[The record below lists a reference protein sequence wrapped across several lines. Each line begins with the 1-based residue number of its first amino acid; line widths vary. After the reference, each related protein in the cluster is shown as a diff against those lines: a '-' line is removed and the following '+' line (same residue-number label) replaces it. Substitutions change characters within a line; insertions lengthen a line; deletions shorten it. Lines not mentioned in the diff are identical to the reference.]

1 MRFSPPKMD
10 FSREE
15 AAECEIGRTTVR
27 PFVRRFLVAA
37 FLLTLAAVPAVQ
49 YVHEAVRTRSLKPRA
64 LEFFSAFP
72 AAGRAFVRADG
83 IAGGAAAASASLR
96 RDFKAFEK
104 SLEDESLLVRHA
116 LPLVQE
122 FTARFLGLGNENVY
136 LGRDGWLFYR
146 PDVDYV
152 AGPGFLEPAVLRE
165 RGKGSGIHPDPLPAL
180 VRFREDLAARGIR
193 LLVVPVPVKPVIEPE
208 HLGIRRRT
216 NGNPPQNPSF
226 PEFLADLRRNGIDA
240 LDITPVLAAD
250 KAADGIPCFL
260 KTDTHW
266 SPRTVERVAELIAA
280 GTRVEP
286 GTRDSAFRRGPSKK
300 VTNAG
305 DLAVMLRLPQ
315 GSTLFS
321 KESVEMH
328 PVTESGG
335 ASWRADPGAEILVL
349 GDSFTNIYSGEDL
362 GWGTGAGLAEQL
374 SFALQRPVDR
384 MAVNAGGASTT
395 RQTLARSSGRLVGK
409 RLVVYEFA
417 MRDLAFGDWKITPFA
432 GPRAEEAPA
441 TSTVSGVIR
450 EISRAPQPGTVPY
463 KDLLICIRLGGLEN
477 FPSVE
482 ILVFLPGMKN
492 NILTAANSLA
502 PGERVTLRVVP
513 WDTVEEKIGAINRV
527 ELAGPAADIG
537 EVYWADGLPAAPPW
551 NQ

>member
-1 MRFSPPKMD
+1 MD

-15 AAECEIGRTTVR
+15 AAEREIGRTSVR
-27 PFVRRFLVAA
+27 PFVRWFLVAA

-49 YVHEAVRTRSLKPRA
+49 YVHEAVRTHSLKPRA
-64 LEFFSAFP
+64 LEFLSAFP
-72 AAGRAFVRADG
+72 TAGQEFARADG

-116 LPLVQE
+116 LPPVQD
-122 FTARFLGLGNENVY
+122 FAARFLGLGNEKVY

-152 AGPGFLEPAVLRE
+152 AGPGFLDPAVLRE
-165 RGKGSGIHPDPLPAL
+165 RGKGSGIHPDPLPVL
-180 VRFREDLAARGIR
+180 VRFRADLAARGIQ

-208 HLGIRRRT
+208 HLSTRRHT

-226 PEFLADLRRNGIDA
+226 PRFLEDLRRNGIDA

-266 SPRTVERVAELIAA
+266 FPRTVERAAELVAA
-280 GTRVEP
+280 GTRIVP
-286 GTRDSAFRRGPSKK
+286 GAPDSNFRRGPSKK
-300 VTNAG
+300 VTNTG
-305 DLAVMLRLPQ
+305 DLAVMLRLPPR
-315 GSTLFS
+315 STLFPR
-321 KESVEMH
+321 ETVEIH
-328 PVTESGG
+328 PVTEAGG
-335 ASWRADPGAEILVL
+335 SPWRADPAAEILVL
-349 GDSFTNIYSGEDL
+349 GDSFTNVYSGEDL

-374 SFALQRPVDR
+374 SYALQRPLDR
-384 MAVNAGGASTT
+384 IAVNAGGASTA
-395 RQTLARSSGRLVGK
+395 RQTLARSPGRLAGK

-417 MRDLAFGDWKITPFA
+417 MRDLASGDWKVTPLA
-432 GPRAEEAPA
+432 EPKAEEAPA
-441 TSTVSGVIR
+441 ASTVTGVIR
-450 EISRAPQPGTVPY
+450 EISRAPRPGTVPY
-463 KDLLICIRLGGLEN
+463 KDLLICIRLDGIEN
-477 FPSVE
+477 FPFPE

-492 NILTAANSLA
+492 NVLTAANSLA
-502 PGERVTLRVVP
+502 PGQRVTLRVVP
-513 WDTVEEKIGAINRV
+513 WNTVEEKIGAINRI

-537 EVYWADGLPAAPPW
+537 EVYWAGDLPSAPP
-551 NQ
+551 